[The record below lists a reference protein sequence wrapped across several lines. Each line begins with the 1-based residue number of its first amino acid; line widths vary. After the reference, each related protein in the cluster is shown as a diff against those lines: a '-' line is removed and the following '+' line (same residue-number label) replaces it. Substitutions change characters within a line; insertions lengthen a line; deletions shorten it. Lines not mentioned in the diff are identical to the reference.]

1 VLSPA
6 FGRENGGAPL
16 TGRPPAAEETA
27 SYRLKQ
33 MF

>member
-6 FGRENGGAPL
+6 SGRENGGALL
-16 TGRPPAAEETA
+16 TGHPPVAEETA